1 MLRSSPLSLAKQIE
15 DTRKEI
21 RKQEAKVRQVP
32 RQIRGEIQDY
42 VARLRKQLA
51 KLESEFDS

>member
-1 MLRSSPLSLAKQIE
+1 MFRSDRFSLREQIA
-15 DTRKEI
+15 DTRQEI
-21 RKQEAKVRQVP
+21 AKQEAKVRQVP

-51 KLESEFDS
+51 KLEAEFDS